1 MGGYNMKIFCKNT
14 QIPMSANQ
22 QVKQIGKYL
31 YKNIDGA
38 FNSKSGPNMFD
49 IWFTLLYQLP
59 RLQRIPGKGKEYN
72 DVHKMTVNINITTYQ
87 NKIRVNTIEVTPQ
100 ARTLGFDLFTSEQI
114 TNLADAKELIL
125 DKIRRRIH
133 KAYIEYDILF

>member
-1 MGGYNMKIFCKNT
+1 MKIFCKNT
-14 QIPMSANQ
+14 QLPMPANQ
-22 QVKQIGKYL
+22 QVKRVGKYL

-38 FNSKSGPNMFD
+38 FTFKSSSNTFD

-72 DVHKMTVNINITTYQ
+72 DVHEMTVNINITTYQ

-100 ARTLGFDLFTSEQI
+100 ARTLGFDVFKPEEL
-114 TNLADAKELIL
+114 TNLAEAKELIL
-125 DKIRRRIH
+125 DKIRHRIH